1 MMKMDFFAIL
11 VDRETVEQAYAVR
24 FRQIRLGTAARSV
37 SGIPGTAAAAIAVR
51 KTDLGVEP
59 AIGGVE
65 VTAGSARSWAL
76 VAGPVVAGV
85 ILSIG
90 ESRAIGLSTGEHF
103 VPTRKA
109 SGLYVIPVVVAW
121 IGIVI
126 QARHDLAFFR
136 QSGELIQIISL
147 MCQFH
152 RVAMQVR
159 EILRDHLA
167 LEVIPRAC
175 ADAVAGVHGRLA
187 GSGLRAQVSMPG
199 AISGAYG
206 SGECLTMCVSAGQS
220 AEIAA
225 VANGFTRHEKTHHR
239 RRLHSSRIFARPL
252 DLRDQQ
258 AAGENHRA
266 RNDQG

>member
-1 MMKMDFFAIL
+1 MRKIDFFAIL
-11 VDRETVEQAYAVR
+11 VSRETVEQAYAVR
-24 FRQIRLGTAARSV
+24 FRQIRLRTATRSV

-51 KTDLGVEP
+51 KTDLGVDP
-59 AIGGVE
+59 AIGSIE
-65 VTAGSARSWAL
+65 VAVGPARSWAL

-121 IGIVI
+121 IGIVV

-159 EILRDHLA
+159 KVLRDHLA
-167 LEVIPRAC
+167 LEVVLGAC
-175 ADAVAGVHGRLA
+175 ADAVPRRHGRRA
-187 GSGLRAQVSMPG
+187 APRPRAQVRMPG
-199 AISGAYG
+199 AIAGACG
-206 SGECLTMCVSAGQS
+206 SGECLALCVSAGQS

-239 RRLHSSRIFARPL
+239 RRLHASRIFARPL
-252 DLRDQQ
+252 DLRERQ
-258 AAGENHRA
+258 AAGE
-266 RNDQG
+266 